1 MFEVKVTVEIPGL
14 PEAINS
20 LASAICAGATV
31 TTPAPVNPAEVKQLI
46 DFAAAHPYPGAQA
59 PAANPSLAPAAP
71 APVPTP
77 AAAPAA
83 PVMATA
89 APAPAVSPSNPVAPV
104 APVAAPTPAPAA
116 ITVEDLGRAGA
127 GLIDAGKMPQ
137 LMGLLSKYGV
147 QAITQLQPG
156 QIGPFAAEM
165 QALGVKF

>member
-31 TTPAPVNPAEVKQLI
+31 TTPAPVNPAEVKQPI
-46 DFAAAHPYPGAQA
+46 DFAAAHPYPGAQV

-77 AAAPAA
+77 A
-83 PVMATA
+83 
-89 APAPAVSPSNPVAPV
+89 
-104 APVAAPTPAPAA
+104 AAPTPAPAA

-165 QALGVKF
+165 QALGAKF

>member
-1 MFEVKVTVEIPGL
+1 MIEVKVTVEIPGL

-31 TTPAPVNPAEVKQLI
+31 TTPAPVNPAEVKQPI
-46 DFAAAHPYPGAQA
+46 DFAAAYPYPGTQT

-104 APVAAPTPAPAA
+104 ATPAPAA

-137 LMGLLSKYGV
+137 LMGLLGKYGV

-156 QIGPFAAEM
+156 QISSFAAEM
-165 QALGVKF
+165 QALGAKF

>member
-1 MFEVKVTVEIPGL
+1 MIEVKVIVEIPGL

-20 LASAICAGATV
+20 LASAISAGATV
-31 TTPAPVNPAEVKQLI
+31 TAPAPVKPAEVNQPV
-46 DFAAAHPYPGAQA
+46 DFAAAHPYPGTGAQA
-59 PAANPSLAPAAP
+59 PAANPSPAPAAP
-71 APVPTP
+71 VAAPMPV
-77 AAAPAA
+77 AAPAA

-89 APAPAVSPSNPVAPV
+89 APVATPA
-104 APVAAPTPAPAA
+104 PAPAA

-137 LMGLLSKYGV
+137 LMGLLGKYGV

-165 QALGVKF
+165 QALGAKF

>member
-1 MFEVKVTVEIPGL
+1 MIEVKVTVEIPGL
-14 PEAINS
+14 PEAINF
-20 LASAICAGATV
+20 LASAISAGATV
-31 TTPAPVNPAEVKQLI
+31 TAPVKPAEVNQPV
-46 DFAAAHPYPGAQA
+46 DFASAHPYPGTGAQA
-59 PAANPSLAPAAP
+59 PSANPSPAPAAP

-104 APVAAPTPAPAA
+104 AAPAPAPAA

-137 LMGLLSKYGV
+137 LMGLLGKYGV

-165 QALGVKF
+165 QALGAKF

>member
-1 MFEVKVTVEIPGL
+1 MIEVKVTVEIPGL
-14 PEAINS
+14 PEAISS
-20 LASAICAGATV
+20 LASAISAGATV
-31 TTPAPVNPAEVKQLI
+31 TTHAPVKPAEAKQPI
-46 DFAAAHPYPGAQA
+46 DFAAAHPYPGTGAQM
-59 PAANPSLAPAAP
+59 PAANPSQAPAAP
-71 APVPTP
+71 APAPMPV
-77 AAAPAA
+77 AAPAA

-104 APVAAPTPAPAA
+104 AAPAPPPAA

-137 LMGLLSKYGV
+137 LMGLLGKYGV

-165 QALGVKF
+165 QALGAKF